1 MPSKLALSAV
11 LVVAGAGLLVG
22 GVAVISMPVA
32 VILAGVIFLG
42 FGLLLAR
49 RA

>member
-1 MPSKLALSAV
+1 MPSKLALSAI
-11 LVVAGAGLLVG
+11 LVVLGAGCLVG
-22 GVAVISMPVA
+22 GVAVISTPAAIV
-32 VILAGVIFLG
+32 LAGVIFLG